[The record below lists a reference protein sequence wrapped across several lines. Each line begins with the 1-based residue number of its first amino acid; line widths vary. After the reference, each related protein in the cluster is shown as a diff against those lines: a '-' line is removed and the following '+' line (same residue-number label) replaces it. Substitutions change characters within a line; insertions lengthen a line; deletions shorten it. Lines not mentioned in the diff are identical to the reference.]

1 MNPAVN
7 FICKIAIT
15 DRELFFKEK
24 LGDDS
29 MKGLIDKNIAAAEAC
44 LLVSNLYSTSD
55 KTKAVPNDNIKKI
68 VNFVQL
74 QMLRT
79 IFPSYDWILAA
90 ENEKT
95 ESGLM
100 ILKTQILYL
109 KLVEILEIFITLFGQ
124 YSFIDSIVFELLAV
138 SVKSLF
144 AHKIVAMQSICIKL
158 ITTVRQH
165 CE

>member
-1 MNPAVN
+1 M
-7 FICKIAIT
+7 
-15 DRELFFKEK
+15 E
-24 LGDDS
+24 DDS
-29 MKGLIDKNIAAAEAC
+29 TKGLFDRNIAAAEAC

-55 KTKAVPNDNIKKI
+55 KTKAVPHDNIKKI

-74 QMLRT
+74 QMRRT

-90 ENEKT
+90 ETEKT
-95 ESGLM
+95 ESALM
-100 ILKTQILYL
+100 ILKTKVLYS

-124 YSFIDSIVFELLAV
+124 YSFTDSIVFDVLAV

-144 AHKIVAMQSICIKL
+144 AYKIVAMQFICIKL